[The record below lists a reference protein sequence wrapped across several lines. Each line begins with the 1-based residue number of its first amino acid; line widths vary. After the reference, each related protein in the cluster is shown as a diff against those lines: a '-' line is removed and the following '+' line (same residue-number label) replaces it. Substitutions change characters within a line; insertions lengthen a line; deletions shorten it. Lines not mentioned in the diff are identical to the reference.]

1 MDKSEKNGTLRI
13 HLRYFEY
20 PHLDV
25 KAEHVRISVKDSEIV
40 SIRGEGGSMR
50 QNFYLEP
57 EKLADIADKE
67 EGTTRQLIPLLQMSD
82 KLTGAFIA
90 IEDRRF
96 YEHWGVDVL
105 GLARA
110 FKDRLLHG
118 RRLAGTSTL
127 TQQLARNIYLFQVR
141 SDRSVVRK
149 AREILL
155 AVRIEK
161 VFSKDEILERY
172 LNHVDLGRSRVGGKR
187 FAAFNKQHLAI
198 LRKR

>member
-1 MDKSEKNGTLRI
+1 MEPG
-13 HLRYFEY
+13 
-20 PHLDV
+20 
-25 KAEHVRISVKDSEIV
+25 HVHISVKDGEIV
-40 SIRGEGGSMR
+40 SIRGENNSVR
-50 QNFYLEP
+50 RSFYLEP

-110 FKDRLLHG
+110 FKDTLLHG

-127 TQQLARNIYLFQVR
+127 TQQLARNIYLFHVR

-172 LNHVDLGRSRVGGKR
+172 LNHVDLGRSRFGGKNASR
-187 FAAFNKQHLAI
+187 RSTSSTRLF
-198 LRKR
+198 